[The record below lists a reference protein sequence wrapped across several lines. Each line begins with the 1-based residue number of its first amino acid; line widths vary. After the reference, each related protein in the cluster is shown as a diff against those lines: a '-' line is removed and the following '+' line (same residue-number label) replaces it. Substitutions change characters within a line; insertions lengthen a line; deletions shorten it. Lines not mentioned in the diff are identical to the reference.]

1 MQRVQKQQQNKCQ
14 TKLKRKTPEHRLS
27 SQNYLTVIHISNGYF
42 LCDVKF
48 TTIPRR
54 NNIEPKSEIQNHA

>member
-1 MQRVQKQQQNKCQ
+1 MQKVQKQHQNKCQ
-14 TKLKRKTPEHRLS
+14 TKVKRKTPEHRLS
-27 SQNYLTVIHISNGYF
+27 TVVHISNGYF